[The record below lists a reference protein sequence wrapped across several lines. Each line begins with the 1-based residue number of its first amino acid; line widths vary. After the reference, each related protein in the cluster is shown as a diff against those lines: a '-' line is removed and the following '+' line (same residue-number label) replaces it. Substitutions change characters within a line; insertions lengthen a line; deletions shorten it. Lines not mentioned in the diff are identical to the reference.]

1 MYKILKKSLLFFET
15 SPHLLLSPLTI
26 QTGCYGHST
35 PYITHTNFFHR
46 LNYLICRLNEDD
58 KLFLW
63 SNRKAIHRLPK
74 ALPLV
79 LASSFSWDPYQLPN
93 IYPLLEKW
101 APLDAPTA
109 VELLLP
115 YFQDSVV
122 RRHAVDYIRR
132 AASTTA
138 SSNFLFNFLP
148 QLVEA
153 LRYEPYEHS
162 PLAVLLLEL
171 SSRERRFAME
181 VYWLLHLRATTDT
194 AKNPSYSAR
203 CGLMKRAV
211 LELGIP
217 HLGEELQHQHYLL
230 EWLDKLAGGEVCF

>member
-1 MYKILKKSLLFFET
+1 MAA
-15 SPHLLLSPLTI
+15 
-26 QTGCYGHST
+26 
-35 PYITHTNFFHR
+35 
-46 LNYLICRLNEDD
+46 ICRLNEDD

-101 APLDAPTA
+101 APLDAATA

-115 YFQDSVV
+115 YFQDRVV
-122 RRHAVDYIRR
+122 REHAVQCIRR
-132 AASTTA
+132 AAPTSTD
-138 SSNFLFNFLP
+138 FLFNFLP

-153 LRYEPYEHS
+153 LRYEPYENS
-162 PLAVLLLEL
+162 PLAVLILEL
-171 SSRERRFAME
+171 ASRERRFAME
-181 VYWLLHLRATTDT
+181 IYWLLHLRATTDVS
-194 AKNPSYSAR
+194 KNPSYAAR
-203 CGLMKRAV
+203 CALMKKAV

-217 HLGEELQHQHYLL
+217 HLREELAHQHYLL
-230 EWLDKLAGGEVCF
+230 EWLDKLAAGEVGFLMLYRVLRLGPYTESLNQVLIMSP